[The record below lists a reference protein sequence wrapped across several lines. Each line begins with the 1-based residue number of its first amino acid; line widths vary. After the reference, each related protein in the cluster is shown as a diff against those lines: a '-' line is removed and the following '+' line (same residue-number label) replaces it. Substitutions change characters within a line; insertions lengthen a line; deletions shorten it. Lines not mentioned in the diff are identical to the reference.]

1 MNTANVL
8 KKRGNTLNVFR
19 PLLAL
24 RKLDSRT
31 EPALHRM
38 VEVKTRQA

>member
-1 MNTANVL
+1 MNIVTVL
-8 KKRGNTLNVFR
+8 KKRGNALIPFR

-31 EPALHRM
+31 ESALHLM
-38 VEVKTRQA
+38 AGANSSL